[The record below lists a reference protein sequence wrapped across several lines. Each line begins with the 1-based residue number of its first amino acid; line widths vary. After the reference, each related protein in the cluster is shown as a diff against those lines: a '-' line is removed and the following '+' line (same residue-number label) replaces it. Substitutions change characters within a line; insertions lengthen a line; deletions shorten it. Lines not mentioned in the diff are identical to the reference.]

1 MVCRTMPTHGA
12 PRTDRPDH
20 PELLTTGRLL
30 V

>member
-1 MVCRTMPTHGA
+1 MVCRTMSTLA